1 MIKSPTVKKEA
12 SSSFPED
19 ENKELPKWIVLSEGS
34 VLYEYE
40 AAARISMDFEP
51 SQGSKFGS
59 MPPLTLILS
68 FVWRVSNVP
77 GPDFLPW
84 LGFK

>member
-51 SQGSKFGS
+51 Q
-59 MPPLTLILS
+59 
-68 FVWRVSNVP
+68 P
-77 GPDFLPW
+77 GYF
-84 LGFK
+84 